1 MSDVRVTPDEF
12 VEKHAR
18 RTKAAVSD
26 YKAGIAR
33 VKEPPGVAAAAKADK
48 MLAKLTEAVTSGKW
62 AARVSSVSLPDWQE
76 AAIEK
81 GAPRIT
87 AGIDK
92 AAKKVKAFASQ
103 LLPELARIK
112 GEVDGMDDLT
122 LEDSLARMRHQVIE
136 MSKFEFKR

>member
-1 MSDVRVTPDEF
+1 MGAIRVTPDQF

-18 RTKAAVSD
+18 RTKAAVPD

-33 VKEPPGVAAAAKADK
+33 VSEAPGLAAAAKSDK

-62 AARVSSVSLPDWQE
+62 AERVASVGLSEWQD
-76 AAIEK
+76 AAMNK

-87 AGIDK
+87 AGVDG
-92 AAKKVKAFASQ
+92 AASKVRAFASQ
-103 LLPELARIK
+103 LIPELERIK
-112 GEVDGMDDLT
+112 SEVDRMDDLT